1 MNLLPE
7 ENKILFKKYYLKR
20 LFAVFGFLIFSIIAA
35 GSVVLIP
42 MHSLILSYKN
52 DLSAEL
58 AAYSKKDAEM
68 ADSAA
73 ALEIKKLN
81 NRLDSL
87 GKMSQTKKLNLIFK
101 NIIDKKNS
109 DVKITYLSYE
119 KGKASKT
126 KDKVSVE
133 EDKISLSGKAKK
145 RESFILFENR
155 LKEYLGEE
163 NVVSPVSNLINEKD
177 LFFSLILYIQNE
189 K

>member
-20 LFAVFGFLIFSIIAA
+20 LFAVFGVLIFSIIAA
-35 GSVVLIP
+35 GSVVLMP

-58 AAYSKKDAEM
+58 AIYSKKDAELS
-68 ADSAA
+68 DSAA

-87 GKMSQTKKLNLIFK
+87 EKMSKTKKLNSVFK
-101 NIIDKKNS
+101 NIIDKRNS
-109 DVKITYLSYE
+109 GVKITFFSYE
-119 KGKASKT
+119 KGKVSKI
-126 KDKVSVE
+126 KDQVSVE
-133 EDKISLSGKAKK
+133 EDKIYLNGKTKK
-145 RESFILFENR
+145 REDLIFFENR

-163 NVVSPVSNLINEKD
+163 KVVSPVSNLINEKD
-177 LFFSLILYIQNE
+177 SVFSLTLYIQNE